1 MINSTVSKVALSAC
15 FALAITS
22 TIESADADQIPRPSA
37 SYFGKAQMIDGKE
50 KLSDIEV
57 RANGSKIRYDMPA
70 SFTDESYPVAMI
82 LDYELSQMTMFP
94 VGDSV
99 SPDERMAMQM
109 SMESGGPED
118 GYNPTMPD
126 LGTKVG
132 TGTYAGE
139 TCSKFEVTSV
149 GASGA
154 IETQQACLTSDGI
167 LLHSRDDVDGQ
178 VSFEMTELR
187 RGAQPDALF
196 AVPAGYQVVDMST
209 FGGAMAMAMGDDE
222 ASPFGDIVDGA
233 MDEAKDE
240 TTRQTRNEVRGL
252 VRGLFGN

>member
-109 SMESGGPED
+109 SMEIGR
-118 GYNPTMPD
+118 
-126 LGTKVG
+126 
-132 TGTYAGE
+132 
-139 TCSKFEVTSV
+139 
-149 GASGA
+149 ASCR
-154 IETQQACLTSDGI
+154 E
-167 LLHSRDDVDGQ
+167 RV
-178 VSFEMTELR
+178 
-187 RGAQPDALF
+187 
-196 AVPAGYQVVDMST
+196 
-209 FGGAMAMAMGDDE
+209 
-222 ASPFGDIVDGA
+222 
-233 MDEAKDE
+233 
-240 TTRQTRNEVRGL
+240 
-252 VRGLFGN
+252 